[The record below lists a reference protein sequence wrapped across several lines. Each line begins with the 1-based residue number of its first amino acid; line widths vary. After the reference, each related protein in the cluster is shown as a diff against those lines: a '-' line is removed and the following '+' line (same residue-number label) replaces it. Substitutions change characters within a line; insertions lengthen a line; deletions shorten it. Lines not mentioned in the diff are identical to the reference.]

1 MRRWRWGKVCLVV
14 DDEMVD
20 AATRVSFLHEAATL
34 LPDWLVRANDRL
46 HLPGSRPPPCSRREK
61 GRRRRSVVLYTVR
74 PCTHTHTQSAEP
86 IEIFGTT
93 HFVAARHRVRASHRA
108 AFSFFQFLCVTCV
121 AITYTGI
128 FPIVLDCTTDII
140 RVCVCVSPKDWNQ
153 SIAERIVS
161 SADAT
166 KKEEQLVVVVSS
178 GGSQSFIF
186 VSRHPPR
193 PGSGGISW
201 GDDLRVT
208 CKQQSER
215 TVQTQQPIDCAHPAK
230 IDHWRFRRHLTGV
243 YDLSAPF
250 W

>member
-1 MRRWRWGKVCLVV
+1 
-14 DDEMVD
+14 MVD
-20 AATRVSFLHEAATL
+20 AATRVSFLPEAATL

-128 FPIVLDCTTDII
+128 FPIVLDCTADII
-140 RVCVCVSPKDWNQ
+140 RVCVCHRPTEINQ
-153 SIAERIVS
+153 SP
-161 SADAT
+161 SALFLLLTRDAT
-166 KKEEQLVVVVSS
+166 KKKSSSSSFRQVDLNLSYSCRDTRRDRDRVELVEAT
-178 GGSQSFIF
+178 
-186 VSRHPPR
+186 
-193 PGSGGISW
+193 
-201 GDDLRVT
+201 T
-208 CKQQSER
+208 CES
-215 TVQTQQPIDCAHPAK
+215 PASNK
-230 IDHWRFRRHLTGV
+230 V
-243 YDLSAPF
+243 SAPSKHSSRSIARIQRKSTIDVSVAI
-250 W
+250 